1 MATKDI
7 GFRKLDILVYMIP
20 RMVLCT
26 NKTNKDL
33 PSIIFCVY
41 SVTVLDSRI
50 VACVA
55 NQRKDVV
62 IRLLI
67 GIKMKTWSA
76 YATCVGRDISIVQ
89 GIDIRMGVIV
99 TN

>member
-1 MATKDI
+1 MSQI
-7 GFRKLDILVYMIP
+7 GKLKMG
-20 RMVLCT
+20 
-26 NKTNKDL
+26 
-33 PSIIFCVY
+33 
-41 SVTVLDSRI
+41 
-50 VACVA
+50 
-55 NQRKDVV
+55 
-62 IRLLI
+62 LLI

>member
-1 MATKDI
+1 M
-7 GFRKLDILVYMIP
+7 
-20 RMVLCT
+20 LCKK
-26 NKTNKDL
+26 NIL